1 METMV
6 VYSPFNTYP
15 IITGLM
21 TGDPIVIESLR
32 KEYGSFVAVNDLNLS
47 IKKNS
52 FTGFLGPNGAGKST
66 TLKILTNL
74 IHATSGSAYLNGIDV
89 VKDPSGAL
97 STVGTVVET
106 PEFYPY
112 LTPRETMRYIGE
124 ILGMRKEAIDAET
137 DEILQLVNMTEWGD
151 KKLGTFSKGM
161 RQRIALGQAMLNK
174 PNVIILDEPTS
185 GLDPRGM
192 AEIREVLKN
201 LRSYTNDLTIMMSSH
216 ILHEVSDLCDRV
228 AMINHGKL
236 LVHDDIDIVKQ
247 IADYRAIV
255 VRMLQEPTPEVLET
269 IKGLDNV
276 VDAQRNGGNEC
287 LVKISGGAA
296 EQEKLF
302 NDLRNTDIRV
312 FSLSEMDNSLEAIYL
327 DLIKESR

>member
-1 METMV
+1 M
-6 VYSPFNTYP
+6 S
-15 IITGLM
+15 
-21 TGDPIVIESLR
+21 DPIEIVNLR
-32 KEYGSFVAVNDLNLS
+32 KEYGSFVSVDDLTLN

-74 IHATSGSAYLNGIDV
+74 IHATSGEAYLNGIDV
-89 VKDPSGAL
+89 VKDPSAAL
-97 STVGTVVET
+97 MGVGTVIET

-124 ILGMRKEAIDAET
+124 IIGMNSEKIKFET
-137 DEILQLVNMTEWGD
+137 EEILQKVKMTEWGD

-161 RQRIALGQAMLNK
+161 RQRIALGQALLSE
-174 PNVIILDEPTS
+174 PSIIILDEPTS

-192 AEIREVLKN
+192 AEMREILKN
-201 LRSYTNDLTIMMSSH
+201 LRNVTHDLTIMMSSH

-236 LVHDDIDIVKQ
+236 LIDDSIDAVKAY
-247 IADYRAIV
+247 ADYRGII
-255 VRMLQEPTPEVLET
+255 VRMAEEPTPEVLEK
-269 IKGLDNV
+269 IKALDNV
-276 VDAQRNGGNEC
+276 VDAARNGGNEC
-287 LVKISGGAA
+287 LVKIKGGVA

-302 NDLRNTDIRV
+302 NDIHNIGIRV
-312 FSLSEMDNSLEAIYL
+312 FSLSEIENSLEAIYL